1 MITSP
6 QTIQVRRDGVG
17 HNATISWR
25 MADRLWAVATSLRPS
40 KRERRS
46 RRRDQVTRPSQ
57 DQCGMSSPSGTSSAE
72 EWWRSIVVQVAH
84 AK

>member
-25 MADRLWAVATSLRPS
+25 MADRLWAVATSLRP
-40 KRERRS
+40 RS
-46 RRRDQVTRPSQ
+46 ANDAAGEGIR
-57 DQCGMSSPSGTSSAE
+57 
-72 EWWRSIVVQVAH
+72 
-84 AK
+84 